1 MTNETPSTYFFQGKF
16 FHDFVIAYKLLHGEE
31 SSDRLNLAEKDIKRQ
46 KATATQ
52 KLNEKQGRGW

>member
-31 SSDRLNLAEKDIKRQ
+31 SSDWLNLAEKDIKRQ
-46 KATATQ
+46 KAKAMQ
-52 KLNEKQGRGW
+52 KLNEKQG